1 MDKKAIET
9 LSVNA
14 VRDSIVQCALLDQF
28 IPDNDK
34 EPSWDGHI
42 YAYKNSSKRKEAF
55 LGRIP
60 VQVKGTEK
68 GDLSKSEISFPV
80 SIIDLHNYL
89 NDGGVLFF
97 VVYIRSTEARRQ
109 IYYTDLTPIK
119 IRMIL
124 KKKKGEKT
132 KNIHLKCFPQDED
145 ERTSIVLNCIEQ
157 CKKQTSFK
165 TAPLPTLDELCK
177 TGAIERFEIPI
188 ATTGKTDPETSVYK
202 GYKQDKI
209 EMRGDRAEMSDFP
222 LYLNTVAGGLDR
234 RDQTIGGF
242 SFVVKI
248 YTVPVVEII
257 G

>member
-34 EPSWDGHI
+34 EPSWDGHV

-97 VVYIRSTEARRQ
+97 VVYIGSTEARRQ

-124 KKKKGEKT
+124 KKKKEK
-132 KNIHLKCFPQDED
+132 KRKI
-145 ERTSIVLNCIEQ
+145 SISNV
-157 CKKQTSFK
+157 F
-165 TAPLPTLDELCK
+165 
-177 TGAIERFEIPI
+177 
-188 ATTGKTDPETSVYK
+188 
-202 GYKQDKI
+202 
-209 EMRGDRAEMSDFP
+209 
-222 LYLNTVAGGLDR
+222 R
-234 RDQTIGGF
+234 RMKMNGR
-242 SFVVKI
+242 
-248 YTVPVVEII
+248 P
-257 G
+257 